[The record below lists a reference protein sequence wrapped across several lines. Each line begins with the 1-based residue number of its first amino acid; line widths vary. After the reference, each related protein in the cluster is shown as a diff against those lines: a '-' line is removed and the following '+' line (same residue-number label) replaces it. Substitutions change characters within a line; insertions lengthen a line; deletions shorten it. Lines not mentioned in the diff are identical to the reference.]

1 MEEVNFVL
9 LWKEQYEKID
19 QSLQINRRLLK
30 DSLHQKAETALQSVV
45 RTKQIGIA
53 IAIIYLIL
61 LGLVLSYAIVHYS
74 SAANY
79 FIVSMGAIFIINI
92 NALYDYIRHLVWA
105 GAIDYSGS
113 ITVIQQQ
120 LNRLQLSIAR
130 HIRVTF
136 LQLPFWSTFYLSDRW
151 FPSEMGWGYIVF
163 QCLLTLSFVTIALY
177 LYKKL
182 RLENLDRQWVRSVL
196 SGAGGKKVRNAIEF
210 YTEIENFKNENKC

>member
-30 DSLHQKAETALQSVV
+30 DSLHQKAETAVQSLV
-45 RTKQIGIA
+45 RSKAIGIV
-53 IAIIYLIL
+53 IAVIYLIL
-61 LGLVLSYAIVHYS
+61 LGVVLSYAIVHYS

-79 FIVSMGAIFIINI
+79 FIVSIGSIFIINI

-105 GAIDYSGS
+105 GAIDYNGS
-113 ITVIQQQ
+113 ITSIQQQ

-130 HIRVTF
+130 HIRFTF
-136 LQLPFWSTFYLSDRW
+136 LQLPFWTTFYLSSRW
-151 FPSEMGWGYIVF
+151 FPSEMGWRYILF
-163 QCLLTLSFVTIALY
+163 QCLFTLSFTVIALY
-177 LYKKL
+177 LYKNL
-182 RLENLDRQWVRSVL
+182 RLENLDRQWVRSIL

-210 YTEIENFKNENKC
+210 YSEIETFKNENKC